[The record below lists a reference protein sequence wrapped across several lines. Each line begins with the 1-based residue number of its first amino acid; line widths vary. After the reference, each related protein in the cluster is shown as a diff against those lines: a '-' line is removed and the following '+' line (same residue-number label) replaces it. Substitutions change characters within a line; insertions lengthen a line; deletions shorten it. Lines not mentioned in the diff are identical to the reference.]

1 MRGGIAVVLAAIG
14 FLGVSCSK
22 PAEEPPAKTGP
33 TPAVFRVRFE
43 TNKGPFVAEVH
54 RDWAPL
60 AADRFYDL
68 VQQKYFDD
76 NRFFRVVPG
85 FVAQFGLSGFPKA
98 SQYWSMVPIQDE
110 PRKEHNDRGSLSFAQ
125 SGANSRTS
133 QVFINITDN
142 SSNLDAQGFVPFGRV
157 VQGMESVQ
165 DIYSGYGDKADYSRI
180 MKEGNAYLNDE
191 FPNLDFIKTARVQ

>member
-1 MRGGIAVVLAAIG
+1 MRTGIAVVLAAIS

-22 PAEEPPAKTGP
+22 PEEPPAKTGP

-43 TNKGPFVAEVH
+43 TSKGPFVAEIH

-110 PRKEHNDRGSLSFAQ
+110 PRKEHNDRGALSFAQ
-125 SGANSRTS
+125 AGANSRTS

-142 SSNLDAQGFVPFGRV
+142 SSNLDPQGFAPFGRV

-165 DIYSGYGDKADYSRI
+165 DIYSGYGDKPDYSRI
-180 MKEGNAYLNDE
+180 MKEGNAYLNDA
-191 FPNLDFIKTARVQ
+191 FPGLDFIRTARVQ

>member
-1 MRGGIAVVLAAIG
+1 MRGGIAGVLAAISL
-14 FLGVSCSK
+14 LGVSCSK
-22 PAEEPPAKTGP
+22 PAEEPPVKTGP
-33 TPAVFRVRFE
+33 PPAVFRVRFE
-43 TNKGPFVAEVH
+43 TNKGPFVVEVH

-60 AADRFYDL
+60 AVDRFYEL

-125 SGANSRTS
+125 AGANSRTS

-142 SSNLDAQGFVPFGRV
+142 SSNLDSQGFVPFGRV
-157 VQGMESVQ
+157 VQGMETVE
-165 DIYSGYGDKADYSRI
+165 DIYSGYGDKPDYSRI
-180 MKEGNAYLNDE
+180 LREGNAYLNDE
-191 FPNLDFIKTARVQ
+191 FNGLDFIKTARVQ